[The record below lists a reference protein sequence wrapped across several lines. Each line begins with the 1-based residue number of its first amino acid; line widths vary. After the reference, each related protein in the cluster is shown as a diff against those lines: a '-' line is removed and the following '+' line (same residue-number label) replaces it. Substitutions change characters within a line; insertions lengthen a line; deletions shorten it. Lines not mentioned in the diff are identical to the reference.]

1 MSYNELDFSRRNIV
15 FALSEVKDMF
25 RMHFERGCSYVAKG
39 ILEKV
44 MAADFEGFVGAGRY
58 VRRDGRRG
66 YRNGY
71 RHRRLVTTV
80 GTIELAVPRDREA
93 AWQPEVFERYK
104 RVEPVVDATIRSMF
118 LNGVSTRKVGDILD
132 ILCGSRLSASYVSK
146 VTKELDSAVQAFA
159 NRPIEDDFIFL
170 FLDAISVRIRV
181 ELHVKRYMLLVAY
194 GIRSNGTREL
204 MGFQKVKSESAGNW
218 RAFLNNLEVRGLS
231 GRMLKLIIMDGAAGL
246 WAAVEEIYPLIP
258 HQLCWVHKLRN
269 VARHC
274 PKRYRQECTGQAA
287 RIMYATSSAIAAR
300 QFRQWRDR
308 WQNQAPKA
316 LRCLEK
322 DFDKLIP
329 FFEFPQQIRKLIR
342 TTNVIERAFR
352 EVRRRLKIMGYFQNA
367 ASCRRIVY
375 ALFNYF
381 NHKWHRNNEIIKTI
395 KYMIQKAA

>member
-1 MSYNELDFSRRNIV
+1 MSYNELDFNGRNIV

-25 RMHFERGCSYVAKG
+25 RMHFERGCHYVAKG

-44 MAADFEGFVGAGRY
+44 MAADFEVFIGAGRY
-58 VRRDGRRG
+58 ARGDGRRG

-80 GTIELAVPRDREA
+80 GTIELAVPRDREG
-93 AWQPEVFERYK
+93 AWQPAVFRRYR
-104 RVEPVVDATIRSMF
+104 RVAPVVDATIRSMF

-146 VTKELDSAVQAFA
+146 VTKELDGAVRGFA
-159 NRPIEDDFIFL
+159 NRPIEDDFVFL

-194 GIRSNGTREL
+194 GIRSNGIREL
-204 MGFQKVKSESAGNW
+204 LSFQKVNSESTGNW
-218 RAFLNNLEVRGLS
+218 RAFLNNLQVRGLR
-231 GRMLKLIIMDGAAGL
+231 GRKLELIIMDGAAGL
-246 WAAVEEIYPLIP
+246 WAAVEEIYPLTP

-274 PKRYRQECTGQAA
+274 PKRYRRECTGQAA
-287 RIMYATSSAIAAR
+287 QIMYAASSGLAAR

-308 WQNQAPKA
+308 WQKQTPKTI
-316 LRCLEK
+316 RCLEK
-322 DFDKLIP
+322 DFHKLIP
-329 FFEFPQQIRKLIR
+329 FFEFPQEIRKLIR
-342 TTNVIERAFR
+342 TTNVIERAFL
-352 EVRRRLKIMGYFQNA
+352 EVRRRLKVMGYFQNA
-367 ASCRRIVY
+367 PSCRRIVY

-381 NHKWHRNNEIIKTI
+381 NHKWQRNIEIIKTI
-395 KYMIQKAA
+395 KNMTGKAA